1 MPRVPFPVVL
11 ASASPRRQEILARHV
26 EVFTIDPADID
37 EDALSTDNP
46 WQTAQNL
53 ARDKALTVAARHPD
67 SLVIAGDTVVAIP
80 TDDHGLAPN
89 AAAHEML
96 AKPIDHQDAIRMLER
111 LQGRSHLVVTG
122 LCLKWPKGMKLA
134 TETSRVWFRALG
146 EQDIADYLA
155 MGESMDKAGAYAY
168 QGEGKRIVDRVEGSE
183 SNVIGLPE
191 ELLIESLRLVS
202 S

>member
-1 MPRVPFPVVL
+1 MTYPVVL

-26 EVFTIDPADID
+26 QTFLIDPADID

-53 ARDKALTVAARHPD
+53 AREKALTVAARHPD

-80 TDDHGLAPN
+80 SRDSGLTPN
-89 AAAHEML
+89 DEPHEML
-96 AKPIDHQDAIRMLER
+96 AKPLDHEDAVRMLER
-111 LQGRSHLVVTG
+111 LQDKSHLVVTG

-134 TETSRVWFRALG
+134 TETSRVWFRPLAP
-146 EQDIADYLA
+146 QDIENYLEL
-155 MGESMDKAGAYAY
+155 GESMDKAGAYAY
-168 QGEGKRIVDRVEGSE
+168 QGEGKRIVERVDGSE
-183 SNVIGLPE
+183 TNVIGLPE
-191 ELLIESLRLVS
+191 ELLTESLRLVS